1 VLQSSCEH
9 WFVLGRNDQNGD
21 CSASLQWPLL
31 PSGYR
36 LYLQVGSIE
45 LGGSDLVFSDLT
57 QVVTPP
63 AAPAT
68 LPAARV
74 AASTNRAAL
83 TGTVSTSVPV
93 TLFY

>member
-1 VLQSSCEH
+1 
-9 WFVLGRNDQNGD
+9 
-21 CSASLQWPLL
+21 
-31 PSGYR
+31 
-36 LYLQVGSIE
+36 
-45 LGGSDLVFSDLT
+45 LVFSDLT